1 MNASTQIRFWLIG
14 FVVFCLL
21 VWLLS
26 GVLAPFVTGM
36 IIAYLLD
43 PVCQRLQRLG
53 LPRWLATTVLLLL
66 FLFMA
71 ILAALIVLPILLNQV
86 TGLLTAA
93 PDYVAK
99 AAARLQPLI
108 AELRHRVS
116 QSNFNEIQKA
126 VSQYAGSAV
135 SWIGTVIGSLWQ
147 GGMALIDLL
156 SLVFITPVV
165 AFYMLRDWDHMLGV
179 IDQNLPVAQRST
191 IRALGVEVNFTLSR
205 FIRGQLIVCLL
216 LGLFYAVA
224 LTIVDLN
231 FGLLVGLMTGI
242 LSIIPY
248 VGSLVGLVSSVGIAM
263 VQFDDWTMWVV
274 VLGIFLLGQ
283 FLEGNFVTPKL
294 VGESVGLHPV
304 WVIFALLAAGSL
316 FGFTGVMLAVPVA
329 AVIGVLCRFTLKRYR
344 ASALYRRPPDPPEP
358 ADSDIPTV
366 S

>member
-1 MNASTQIRFWLIG
+1 MKPSTQIRFWLFG
-14 FVVFCLL
+14 FVAFCLL
-21 VWLLS
+21 VWLLGS
-26 GVLAPFVTGM
+26 VLAPFVTGM

-43 PVCQRLQRLG
+43 PLCERMQRLG
-53 LPRWLATTVLLLL
+53 LPRWLATTILMLL
-66 FLFMA
+66 FILVA
-71 ILAALIVLPILLNQV
+71 ILAALIILPLLLNQV
-86 TGLLTAA
+86 TGLLSAIPEYVDRAA
-93 PDYVAK
+93 V
-99 AAARLQPLI
+99 RLQPLI

-135 SWIGTVIGSLWQ
+135 SWIGAVIGSLWK

-156 SLVFITPVV
+156 SLIFITPVV
-165 AFYMLRDWDHMLGV
+165 AFYMLRDWPHMMGV
-179 IDQNLPVAQRST
+179 IDQNLPVAQRET
-191 IRALGVEVNFTLSR
+191 IRGLGNEVNYTLSR

-216 LGLFYAVA
+216 LGVFYAIA
-224 LTIVDLN
+224 LSIVGLN

-248 VGSLVGLVSSVGIAM
+248 VGSLIGLVSSVGIAM
-263 VQFDDWTMWVV
+263 VQYDDWTMWAL

-329 AVIGVLCRFTLKRYR
+329 AVIGVLTRFALKRYR
-344 ASALYRRPPDPPEP
+344 DSALYRKPPDSGPT
-358 ADSDIPTV
+358 DTGIPTV

>member
-1 MNASTQIRFWLIG
+1 VNASTQIRFWLIG

-147 GGMALIDLL
+147 GGVALIDLL

-344 ASALYRRPPDPPEP
+344 ASALYRRPPDPPGP
-358 ADSDIPTV
+358 AESDIPTV

>member
-1 MNASTQIRFWLIG
+1 MNGSNQIRFWLIG

-43 PVCQRLQRLG
+43 PACDRLQRLG
-53 LPRWLATTVLLLL
+53 MPRWLATTVLLLL
-66 FLFMA
+66 FLIVA
-71 ILAALIVLPILLNQV
+71 ILAVLIVVPILITQV
-86 TGLLTAA
+86 TGLISAV
-93 PDYVAK
+93 PDYVTRAT
-99 AAARLQPLI
+99 ARLQPLI
-108 AELRHRVS
+108 ADLRHRVS
-116 QSNFNEIQKA
+116 AANFSEIQKA
-126 VSQYAGSAV
+126 VSQYAGNAV
-135 SWIGTVIGSLWQ
+135 SWIGTVLGSLWQ

-165 AFYMLRDWDHMLGV
+165 AFYMLRDWDHMIGV
-179 IDQNLPVAQRST
+179 IDNNLPVAQRET
-191 IRALGVEVNFTLSR
+191 IRGLGREVNRTLSR

-216 LGLFYAVA
+216 LGVFYAIA
-224 LTIVDLN
+224 LTILGLN

-248 VGSLVGLVSSVGIAM
+248 VGSLVGLVSSMGIAF
-263 VQFDDWTMWVV
+263 VQYDDWTMWAL

-316 FGFTGVMLAVPVA
+316 FGFTGVMLAVPMA
-329 AVIGVLCRFTLKRYR
+329 AVIGVLTRFALHRYR
-344 ASALYRRPPDPPEP
+344 QSALYRQPPSDPPDM
-358 ADSDIPTV
+358 DIPTV

>member
-1 MNASTQIRFWLIG
+1 MNGSNQIRFWLIG

-43 PVCQRLQRLG
+43 PACDRLQRLG
-53 LPRWLATTVLLLL
+53 MQRWLATTVLLLL
-66 FLFMA
+66 FLIVA
-71 ILAALIVLPILLNQV
+71 ILAVLIVVPILINQV
-86 TGLLTAA
+86 TGLISAV
-93 PDYVAK
+93 PDYVTRAT
-99 AAARLQPLI
+99 ARLQPLI
-108 AELRHRVS
+108 ADLRHRVS
-116 QSNFNEIQKA
+116 AANFTEIQKA
-126 VSQYAGSAV
+126 VSQYAGNAV
-135 SWIGTVIGSLWQ
+135 SWIGTVLGSLWQ

-165 AFYMLRDWDHMLGV
+165 AFYMLRDWDHMIGV
-179 IDQNLPVAQRST
+179 IDNNLPVAQRET
-191 IRALGVEVNFTLSR
+191 IRGLGREVNRTLSR

-216 LGLFYAVA
+216 LGVFYAIA
-224 LTIVDLN
+224 LTIVGLN

-248 VGSLVGLVSSVGIAM
+248 VGSLVGLVSSMGIAF
-263 VQFDDWTMWVV
+263 VQYDDWTMWAV

-316 FGFTGVMLAVPVA
+316 FGFTGVMLAVPMA
-329 AVIGVLCRFTLKRYR
+329 AVIGVLTRFALHRYR
-344 ASALYRRPPDPPEP
+344 QSALYRQPPSDPPDM
-358 ADSDIPTV
+358 DIPTV

>member
-1 MNASTQIRFWLIG
+1 MNGSVQIRFWLIG

-43 PVCQRLQRLG
+43 PVARRLQAIG
-53 LPRWLATTVLLLL
+53 MARWLATTVLLLL
-66 FLFMA
+66 FV
-71 ILAALIVLPILLNQV
+71 LAAVLVTLIVLPILLNQV
-86 TGLLTAA
+86 TGLLSAV
-93 PDYVAK
+93 PDYVAR

-116 QSNFNEIQKA
+116 AANFNEIQKA

-165 AFYMLRDWDHMLGV
+165 AFYMLRDWDHMIGV
-179 IDQNLPVAQRST
+179 IDHNLPVAQRET
-191 IRALGVEVNFTLSR
+191 IRGLGREVNHTLSR

-216 LGLFYAVA
+216 LGLFYAIA
-224 LTIVDLN
+224 LTIVGLN
-231 FGLLVGLMTGI
+231 FGLLVGLMTGL

-248 VGSLVGLVSSVGIAM
+248 VGSLVGLVSSVGIAL
-263 VQFDDWTMWVV
+263 VQYDDWTMWAL

-316 FGFTGVMLAVPVA
+316 FGFTGVMLAVPMA
-329 AVIGVLCRFTLKRYR
+329 AVIGVLTRFALHRYR
-344 ASALYRRPPDPPEP
+344 QSALYRQPPADPPDM
-358 ADSDIPTV
+358 DLPTV

>member
-1 MNASTQIRFWLIG
+1 MNGTSQIRFWLIG

-43 PVCQRLQRLG
+43 PACDRLQRLG
-53 LPRWLATTVLLLL
+53 MPRWLATTVLLLL
-66 FLFMA
+66 FVIVA
-71 ILAALIVLPILLNQV
+71 ILAVLIVVPILVTQV
-86 TGLLTAA
+86 TGLISAV
-93 PDYVAK
+93 PDYVAR
-99 AAARLQPLI
+99 ATARLQPLI
-108 AELRHRVS
+108 ADLRHRVS
-116 QSNFNEIQKA
+116 AANFTEIQKA
-126 VSQYAGSAV
+126 VSQYAGNAV
-135 SWIGTVIGSLWQ
+135 SWIGTVLGSLWQ

-165 AFYMLRDWDHMLGV
+165 AFYMLRDWDHMVEV
-179 IDQNLPVAQRST
+179 IDHNLPVAQRET
-191 IRALGVEVNFTLSR
+191 IRGLGREVNYTLSR

-216 LGLFYAVA
+216 LGLFYAIA
-224 LTIVDLN
+224 LTIVGLN

-248 VGSLVGLVSSVGIAM
+248 VGSLVGLVSSMGIAF
-263 VQFDDWTMWVV
+263 VQYDDWTMWAL

-316 FGFTGVMLAVPVA
+316 FGFTGVMLAVPMA
-329 AVIGVLCRFTLKRYR
+329 AVIGVLTRFALHRYR
-344 ASALYRRPPDPPEP
+344 QSTLYRQPPADPPDM
-358 ADSDIPTV
+358 DIPTV

>member
-1 MNASTQIRFWLIG
+1 VNGSNQIRFWLIG

-43 PVCQRLQRLG
+43 PACDRLQRLG
-53 LPRWLATTVLLLL
+53 MPRWLATTVLLLL
-66 FLFMA
+66 FLIVA
-71 ILAALIVLPILLNQV
+71 ILAVLIVVPILITQV
-86 TGLLTAA
+86 TGLVSAV
-93 PDYVAK
+93 PDYVTRAT
-99 AAARLQPLI
+99 ARLQPLI
-108 AELRHRVS
+108 ADLRHRVS
-116 QSNFNEIQKA
+116 AANFSEIQKA
-126 VSQYAGSAV
+126 VSQYAGNAV
-135 SWIGTVIGSLWQ
+135 SWIGTVLGSLWQ

-165 AFYMLRDWDHMLGV
+165 AFYMLRDWDHMIGV
-179 IDQNLPVAQRST
+179 IDNNLPVAQRET
-191 IRALGVEVNFTLSR
+191 IRGLGREVNRTLSR

-216 LGLFYAVA
+216 LGVFYAIA
-224 LTIVDLN
+224 LTIVGLN

-248 VGSLVGLVSSVGIAM
+248 VGSLVGLVSSMGIAF
-263 VQFDDWTMWVV
+263 VQYDDWTMWAL

-316 FGFTGVMLAVPVA
+316 FGFTGVMLAVPMA
-329 AVIGVLCRFTLKRYR
+329 AVIGVLTRFALHRYR
-344 ASALYRRPPDPPEP
+344 QSALYRQPPSDPPDM
-358 ADSDIPTV
+358 DIPTV

>member
-1 MNASTQIRFWLIG
+1 MNASAQIRFWLIG
-14 FVVFCLL
+14 FVIFCLL

-36 IIAYLLD
+36 VIAYLLD
-43 PVCQRLQRLG
+43 PVCERLQRLG
-53 LPRWLATTVLLLL
+53 LPRWLATTVLLLM
-66 FLFMA
+66 FLFVA
-71 ILAALIVLPILLNQV
+71 ILAALIILPIMLNQV
-86 TGLLTAA
+86 TGLLSAV
-93 PDYVAK
+93 PDMMTR

-108 AELRHRVS
+108 AELKHRVS
-116 QSNFNEIQKA
+116 QSNFAEIQKA

-135 SWIGTVIGSLWQ
+135 SWIGTVIGGLWQ

-165 AFYMLRDWDHMLGV
+165 AFYMLRDWDRMIGV
-179 IDQNLPVAQRST
+179 IDQNLPIAQRDT
-191 IRALGVEVNFTLSR
+191 IRGLGIEVNFTLSK

-216 LGLFYAVA
+216 LGLFYAIA
-224 LTIVDLN
+224 LSIVGLN
-231 FGLLVGLMTGI
+231 FGLLIGMMTGI

-248 VGSLVGLVSSVGIAM
+248 VGSLVGLISSVGIAM
-263 VQFDDWTMWVV
+263 VQYDDWTMWAL

-329 AVIGVLCRFTLKRYR
+329 AVIGVLTRFALRRYR
-344 ASALYRRPPDPPEP
+344 ESALYRKPPDPPDPGETGL
-358 ADSDIPTV
+358 PTV

>member
-1 MNASTQIRFWLIG
+1 MNGSNQIRFWLIG

-43 PVCQRLQRLG
+43 PACDRLQRLG
-53 LPRWLATTVLLLL
+53 MPRWLATTVLLLL
-66 FLFMA
+66 FLIVA
-71 ILAALIVLPILLNQV
+71 ILAVLIVVPILITQV
-86 TGLLTAA
+86 TGLVSAV
-93 PDYVAK
+93 PDYVTRAT
-99 AAARLQPLI
+99 ARLQPLI
-108 AELRHRVS
+108 ADLRHRVS
-116 QSNFNEIQKA
+116 AANFSEIQKA
-126 VSQYAGSAV
+126 VSQYAGNAV
-135 SWIGTVIGSLWQ
+135 SWIGTVLGSLWQ

-165 AFYMLRDWDHMLGV
+165 AFYMLRDWDHMIGV
-179 IDQNLPVAQRST
+179 IDNNLPVAQRET
-191 IRALGVEVNFTLSR
+191 IRGLGREVNRTLSR

-216 LGLFYAVA
+216 LGVFYAIA
-224 LTIVDLN
+224 LTILGLN

-248 VGSLVGLVSSVGIAM
+248 VGSLVGLVSSMGIAF
-263 VQFDDWTMWVV
+263 VQYDDWTMWAL

-316 FGFTGVMLAVPVA
+316 FGFTGVMLAVPMA
-329 AVIGVLCRFTLKRYR
+329 AVIGVLTRFALHRYR
-344 ASALYRRPPDPPEP
+344 QSALYRQPPSDPPDM
-358 ADSDIPTV
+358 DIPTV

>member
-1 MNASTQIRFWLIG
+1 VNASTQIRFWLIG

-53 LPRWLATTVLLLL
+53 LPRWQATTVLLLL
-66 FLFMA
+66 FLFLA
-71 ILAALIVLPILLNQV
+71 ILVALIVLPILLTQV

-135 SWIGTVIGSLWQ
+135 SWIGAVIGSLWQ
-147 GGMALIDLL
+147 GGVALIDLL

-179 IDQNLPVAQRST
+179 IDQNLPVAQRNT

-344 ASALYRRPPDPPEP
+344 ASALYRRPPDPPGP
-358 ADSDIPTV
+358 AESDIPTV

>member
-1 MNASTQIRFWLIG
+1 MNGSTQIRFWLIG

-43 PVCQRLQRLG
+43 PLARRMQAVG
-53 LPRWLATTVLLLL
+53 MARWLATTVLLLL
-66 FLFMA
+66 FV
-71 ILAALIVLPILLNQV
+71 LAAVLVTLIVLPILLNQV
-86 TGLLTAA
+86 TGLLSAV
-93 PDYVAK
+93 PDYVAR
-99 AAARLQPLI
+99 AATRLQPLI

-116 QSNFNEIQKA
+116 AANFNEIQKA

-165 AFYMLRDWDHMLGV
+165 AFYMLRDWDHMIGV
-179 IDQNLPVAQRST
+179 IDQNLPVAQRET
-191 IRALGVEVNFTLSR
+191 IRGLGREVNRTLSR

-224 LTIVDLN
+224 LTIVGLN
-231 FGLLVGLMTGI
+231 FGLLVGLMTGL

-248 VGSLVGLVSSVGIAM
+248 VGSLVGLVSSVGIAL
-263 VQFDDWTMWVV
+263 VQYDDWTMWAL
-274 VLGIFLLGQ
+274 VLGIFVLGQ

-294 VGESVGLHPV
+294 VGDSVGLHPV

-316 FGFTGVMLAVPVA
+316 FGFTGVMLAVPMA
-329 AVIGVLCRFTLKRYR
+329 AVIGVLTRFALHRYR
-344 ASALYRRPPDPPEP
+344 QSALYGPPPPSDPPDM
-358 ADSDIPTV
+358 DLPTV

>member
-135 SWIGTVIGSLWQ
+135 SWIGAVIGSLWQ

-191 IRALGVEVNFTLSR
+191 IRALGIEVNFTLSR

-216 LGLFYAVA
+216 LGLFYAIA
-224 LTIVDLN
+224 LTIVGLN

-263 VQFDDWTMWVV
+263 VQFDDWTMWAV

-329 AVIGVLCRFTLKRYR
+329 AVIGVLCRFALKRYR

-358 ADSDIPTV
+358 TDSDIPTV

>member
-1 MNASTQIRFWLIG
+1 MNGTSQIRFWLIG

-36 IIAYLLD
+36 IIAYMLD
-43 PVCQRLQRLG
+43 PACDRLQRLG

-66 FLFMA
+66 FVILA
-71 ILAALIVLPILLNQV
+71 ILAVLIVVPILINQV
-86 TGLLTAA
+86 TGLISAV
-93 PDYVAK
+93 PDYVAR
-99 AAARLQPLI
+99 AGQRLQPLI

-116 QSNFNEIQKA
+116 ESDFNEIQRA
-126 VSQYAGSAV
+126 VSQYVGTAV
-135 SWIGTVIGSLWQ
+135 SWIGTVLGSLWQ

-156 SLVFITPVV
+156 SLLFITPVV
-165 AFYMLRDWDHMLGV
+165 AFYMLRDWDHMVGV
-179 IDQNLPVAQRST
+179 IDHNLPVAQRET
-191 IRALGVEVNFTLSR
+191 IRGLGREVNHTLSR

-216 LGLFYAVA
+216 LGLFYAIA
-224 LTIVDLN
+224 LTIVGLN
-231 FGLLVGLMTGI
+231 FGLLVGLMTGM

-248 VGSLVGLVSSVGIAM
+248 VGSLVGLVSSVGIAL
-263 VQFDDWTMWVV
+263 VQYDDWTMWVL

-294 VGESVGLHPV
+294 VGDSVGLHPV

-316 FGFTGVMLAVPVA
+316 FGFTGVMLAVPMA
-329 AVIGVLCRFTLKRYR
+329 AVIGVLIRFALHRYR
-344 ASALYRRPPDPPEP
+344 QSALYRQPPTDPPDM
-358 ADSDIPTV
+358 DLPTV

>member
-1 MNASTQIRFWLIG
+1 MNGSNQIRFWLIG

-43 PVCQRLQRLG
+43 PACDRLQRLG
-53 LPRWLATTVLLLL
+53 MPRWLATTVLLLL
-66 FLFMA
+66 FLIVA
-71 ILAALIVLPILLNQV
+71 ILAVLIVVPILITQV
-86 TGLLTAA
+86 TGLVSAV
-93 PDYVAK
+93 PDYVTRAT
-99 AAARLQPLI
+99 ARLQPLI
-108 AELRHRVS
+108 ADLRHRVS
-116 QSNFNEIQKA
+116 AANFSEIQKA
-126 VSQYAGSAV
+126 VSQYAGNAV
-135 SWIGTVIGSLWQ
+135 SWIGTVLGSLWQ

-165 AFYMLRDWDHMLGV
+165 AFYMLRDWDHMIGV
-179 IDQNLPVAQRST
+179 IDNNLPVAQRET
-191 IRALGVEVNFTLSR
+191 IRGLGREVNRTLSR

-216 LGLFYAVA
+216 LGVFYAIA
-224 LTIVDLN
+224 LTIVGLN

-248 VGSLVGLVSSVGIAM
+248 VGSLVGLVSSMGIAF
-263 VQFDDWTMWVV
+263 VQYDDWTMWAL

-316 FGFTGVMLAVPVA
+316 FGFTGVMLAVPMA
-329 AVIGVLCRFTLKRYR
+329 AVIGVLTRFALHRYR
-344 ASALYRRPPDPPEP
+344 QSALYRQPPSDPPDM
-358 ADSDIPTV
+358 DIPTV